1 MPTNNYA
8 QNENATQAP
17 ATNAFAVTPHD
28 STELT
33 FTTRALYVG
42 GAGNV
47 VVRLSG
53 DAANVTLVGVV
64 AGTILPIRVI
74 LVPATGTTATNII
87 GLY

>member
-8 QNENATQAP
+8 QNDNATQAP
-17 ATNAFAVTPHD
+17 ATNAFAITPHD

>member
-1 MPTNNYA
+1 MPTNKFS
-8 QNENATQAP
+8 QNDNATQAP
-17 ATNAFAVTPHD
+17 ATNAFAITPND

-33 FTTRALYVG
+33 TTTRALYVG

-53 DAANVTLVGVV
+53 DTANVTLVGVV
-64 AGTILPIRVI
+64 AGTILPIRAI
-74 LVPATGTTATNII
+74 LVAATSTTATNII

>member
-1 MPTNNYA
+1 MPTNNFA

-17 ATNAFAVTPHD
+17 ATNAFAITPHD

-64 AGTILPIRVI
+64 AGTILPIRAI
-74 LVPATGTTATNII
+74 LVASTSTTATNII

>member
-1 MPTNNYA
+1 MPTNNFA
-8 QNENATQAP
+8 QNDNATQAP
-17 ATNAFAVTPHD
+17 ATNAFAITPND
-28 STELT
+28 STQLT

-53 DAANVTLVGVV
+53 DTANVTLVGVV
-64 AGTILPIRVI
+64 AGTILPIRAI
-74 LVPATGTTATNII
+74 LVAATSTTATNII